1 MSEWH
6 SKGNRIDM
14 ITDDKRYKIDK
25 ARKVYVY
32 KNLHRNCYSIKQ
44 DGLVKMHTDSVCLWN
59 ASFQVGKKGRER
71 VVKEKRKNVH
81 AGVSGYVVD
90 MIPACRTHSDLS
102 YNPKWHKGFV
112 HRLDPDEGVVE
123 YSNYAH
129 LECGD
134 GWKSVEAM
142 WA

>member
-1 MSEWH
+1 M
-6 SKGNRIDM
+6 
-14 ITDDKRYKIDK
+14 IDK
-25 ARKVYVY
+25 NKRVYVY
-32 KNLHRNCYSIKQ
+32 FNLHKKIWSVRQAGKVIDHTKQ
-44 DGLVKMHTDSVCLWN
+44 IMLKDCKYLVGQ
-59 ASFQVGKKGRER
+59 AGRER
-71 VVKEKRKNVH
+71 VLQEKRKNVH

-112 HRLDPDEGVVE
+112 HRLDPDESVVE

-134 GWKSVEAM
+134 DWKNVEAM